1 MTGKRV
7 TAFQASKVW
16 VIESVTVSFDLSPG
30 LRACAMWNT
39 CTDFSLSPP
48 LWVFMHYFGRLC
60 LNYPARSGLIWG
72 ECCHISKKKKKKNQ
86 QERLVC
92 VKDWLNEIPNTSNT
106 SKPAFFPNGSVY
118 SFRVPE
124 FERHSAVAGVLTKMA
139 ASGHQGHFRDLQRQG
154 GFDRS
159 NILTIFV
166 CTNSGYQNE

>member
-7 TAFQASKVW
+7 TAFQAPKVR

-39 CTDFSLSPP
+39 CTDFSLNPP

-60 LNYPARSGLIWG
+60 LNYPACSGLIWG
-72 ECCHISKKKKKKNQ
+72 ECCHISKKKKNNQ

-139 ASGHQGHFRDLQRQG
+139 AWLTETG
-154 GFDRS
+154 GLWPVKHLYHICVHKLKMNKTVLS
-159 NILTIFV
+159 
-166 CTNSGYQNE
+166 SA